1 MAKGGTSAAIRPST
15 LGNEHEVLLNMNAF
29 RLMTKTAASSWETS
43 TSSKNPLEFVPTVVY
58 WGIMNAA
65 DFAGQERPEVKF
77 DHVAASVCA
86 DMDKF
91 NALSTS
97 IGDSLGV
104 EVGETE
110 GN

>member
-1 MAKGGTSAAIRPST
+1 MTQDRGLE
-15 LGNEHEVLLNMNAF
+15 LGDLDDFV
-29 RLMTKTAASSWETS
+29 
-43 TSSKNPLEFVPTVVY
+43 SKNPLEFVPTVVY

-97 IGDSLGV
+97 IGDSLGLK
-104 EVGETE
+104 
-110 GN
+110 

>member
-1 MAKGGTSAAIRPST
+1 
-15 LGNEHEVLLNMNAF
+15 
-29 RLMTKTAASSWETS
+29 
-43 TSSKNPLEFVPTVVY
+43 
-58 WGIMNAA
+58 MNAA